1 MTRARVFCLLAIALL
16 LQVPSLAAAASAKVI
31 DANVDAALARFSSEV
46 EGAKGYLDS
55 AKGVLVLPK
64 VIKAGLII
72 AGEFGEG
79 ALRVDGKTVDYYN
92 TTAASFGLQA
102 GGQEKSIYVLFMT
115 DDALK
120 KFRESAGWEAGVD
133 GAITLINTG
142 AAGAIDTTKAKS
154 PILGFVTT
162 NAGLMADIS
171 LAGSKYTKIDPK
183 AE

>member
-1 MTRARVFCLLAIALL
+1 MLTRRVLATLTIAFV
-16 LQVPSLAAAASAKVI
+16 LQVPSLAVAASAKVI
-31 DANVDAALARFSSEV
+31 DANVDAALARFASEV
-46 EGAKGYLDS
+46 EGAQGYLDS

-92 TTAASFGLQA
+92 TTAGSFGLQA

-115 DDALK
+115 DDALQ
-120 KFRESAGWEAGVD
+120 KFRDSSGWEAGVD
-133 GAITLINTG
+133 GAITLINVG

-171 LAGSKYTKIDPK
+171 LAGSKYTKINPK